1 MLAAVWHGPNDMR
14 LENKPVPEV
23 LPGTVLVKVEA
34 CAICGSDLR
43 IMGDGNPRINPPHI
57 LGHEISG
64 EIVKL
69 GAGVNNYALGDRIS
83 TGADVPCGKCSHCKS
98 GRPNCCDT
106 NLAIG
111 YQFDGGFAEYILLD
125 PLVVKHGP
133 MQKFSEKLSWNN
145 ASLAE
150 PLACCINGY
159 ERAFYDQDTGGTIVI
174 FGAGPIG
181 LMLLMLG
188 INYYNVDQIV
198 IVEPSKIRRQIA
210 SQLGA
215 DLVINP
221 DNLEPVQ
228 SVMDYTNQQ
237 GANLIF
243 TACPV
248 VKTHTQ
254 AIEMVAKRGVVNFF
268 GGVPK
273 TDLPISLLSNFIHY
287 REAYITGSHGSTPR
301 QHSMALDLIDKGVID
316 ISKVVTNSLSLS
328 DIHDGF
334 AIAASGTSAKVIIN
348 PGMTK
353 NHEN

>member
-1 MLAAVWHGPNDMR
+1 MLAAVWHGPNDLR
-14 LENKPVPEV
+14 LEDKPIPKVM
-23 LPGTVLVKVEA
+23 PGTVLVKVQA

-43 IMGDGNPRINPPHI
+43 IIGDGNPRIKQPHI

-64 EIVKL
+64 EIVEL
-69 GAGVNNYALGDRIS
+69 GEGVKNYSLGDFVS
-83 TGADVPCGKCSHCKS
+83 TGADVPCGNCSHCMA

-125 PLVVKHGP
+125 PLVVKYGP
-133 MQKFSEKLSWNN
+133 MQKFSKNLPWNY
-145 ASLAE
+145 AALAE

-159 ERAFYDQDTGGTIVI
+159 ERAFFDKDIGGNIVI

-188 INYYNVDQIV
+188 RDYYNADQIIV
-198 IVEPSKIRRQIA
+198 IEPSKIRRQKA

-215 DLVINP
+215 NLVIDP
-221 DNLEPVQ
+221 GELDPVQ
-228 SVMDYTNQQ
+228 SVMDFTNQQ
-237 GANLIF
+237 GANFIF
-243 TACPV
+243 TACPIV
-248 VKTHTQ
+248 ETHTQ
-254 AIEMVAKRGVVNFF
+254 AIQMIAKRGVVNFF

-287 REAYITGSHGSTPR
+287 REAYITGSHGSTPK
-301 QHSMALDLIDKGVID
+301 QHALALKLIDKKKID
-316 ISKVVTNSLSLS
+316 VSQIVSNTVPLSK
-328 DIHDGF
+328 IHEGF
-334 AIAASGTSAKVIIN
+334 KIAASGASAKVIVN
-348 PGMTK
+348 PTMAI